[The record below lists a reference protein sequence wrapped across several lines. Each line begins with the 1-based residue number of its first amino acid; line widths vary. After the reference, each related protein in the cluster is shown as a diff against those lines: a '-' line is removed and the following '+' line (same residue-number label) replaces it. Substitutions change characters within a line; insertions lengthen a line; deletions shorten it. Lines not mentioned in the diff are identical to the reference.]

1 MTNAEIKR
9 QEEPAAG
16 VEILVECS
24 DVAHTYGSGATAV
37 VAVSQVDCF
46 VRSDARVALM
56 GPSGSGKSTLLHMMA
71 GLETATSGQVSWPVF
86 GSNPA
91 GTPGQVG
98 VVFQGP
104 SLIPSLDAL
113 GNVAFPLILEGVA
126 DSEAERRALE
136 ALDDLELGWMAT
148 KLPDELSGGQ
158 AQRVAIARVLAT
170 RPRLIIA
177 DEPTGQLDRET
188 GRHVIDVLLHA
199 ADRLG
204 AALVISTH
212 DPEVA
217 ERLPERWRMDDGRL
231 LPLAPQS
238 HSDRKGTRP

>member
-1 MTNAEIKR
+1 
-9 QEEPAAG
+9 
-16 VEILVECS
+16 
-24 DVAHTYGSGATAV
+24 
-37 VAVSQVDCF
+37 
-46 VRSDARVALM
+46 
-56 GPSGSGKSTLLHMMA
+56 
-71 GLETATSGQVSWPVF
+71 
-86 GSNPA
+86 
-91 GTPGQVG
+91 
-98 VVFQGP
+98 
-104 SLIPSLDAL
+104 
-113 GNVAFPLILEGVA
+113 A

-136 ALDDLELGWMAT
+136 ALDDLELGWMAA

>member
-1 MTNAEIKR
+1 MTNIGITLPEASATK
-9 QEEPAAG
+9 
-16 VEILVECS
+16 VEILVECA
-24 DVAHTYGSGATAV
+24 DVAHTYGSGPTAV

-46 VRSDARVALM
+46 VLSDARLALM

-71 GLETATSGQVSWPVF
+71 GLETATSGQVTWPAF

-104 SLIPSLDAL
+104 SLIPSLDSL
-113 GNVAFPLILEGVA
+113 GNVAFPLIVQGIP
-126 DSEAERRALE
+126 DGEAEQRAIE
-136 ALDDLELGWMAT
+136 ALNDLDLGWMAN

-177 DEPTGQLDRET
+177 DEPTGQLDGET

-217 ERLPERWRMDDGRL
+217 ERFPERWQMDDGKL
-231 LPLAPQS
+231 LPFVS
-238 HSDRKGTRP
+238 ESRSDTKGARP